1 MSVDVEIKKDLLYT
15 ETHEWVRVNG
25 EIAEIGISDYAQ
37 KELGDLV
44 YAEAEPVDSELSK
57 GDILA
62 SIESVKMATDV
73 YSPVSGTIV
82 ETNEEIESAPELL
95 NQKPYETWIARVK
108 MSDPSEADELMDAA
122 AYKEHC
128 NKEA

>member
-15 ETHEWVRVNG
+15 ETHEWVHVNG